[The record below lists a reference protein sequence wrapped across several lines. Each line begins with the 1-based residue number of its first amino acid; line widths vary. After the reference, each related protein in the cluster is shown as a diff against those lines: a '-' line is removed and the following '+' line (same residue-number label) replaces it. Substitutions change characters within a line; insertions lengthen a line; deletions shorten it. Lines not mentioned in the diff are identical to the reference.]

1 VNGAV
6 ANVFVH
12 REMVDSVAMESGLD
26 DEMSD
31 SDETGLQQKII
42 YKIGE

>member
-1 VNGAV
+1 VNGVV

-26 DEMSD
+26 DELSD
-31 SDETGLQQKII
+31 TDETELQQKII